1 MKVVFN
7 GDPVAD
13 REHGVLRQ
21 QLVQQARQ
29 ELRRVFQD
37 AVVHAD
43 AVAVHSAHAHQLR
56 GGRGYVELGGCAGDG
71 LLQPDKA

>member
-1 MKVVFN
+1 MRIVFG

-13 REHGVLRQ
+13 GKDGVLRL

-29 ELRRVFQD
+29 DLRRVFQD

-43 AVAVHSAHAHQLR
+43 AVAVHGAHAQQLR
-56 GGRGYVELGGCAGDG
+56 AGRR
-71 LLQPDKA
+71 